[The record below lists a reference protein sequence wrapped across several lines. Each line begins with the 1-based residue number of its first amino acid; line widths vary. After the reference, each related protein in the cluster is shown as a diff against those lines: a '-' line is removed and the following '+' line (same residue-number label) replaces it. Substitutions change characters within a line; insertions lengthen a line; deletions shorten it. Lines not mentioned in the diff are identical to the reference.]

1 MRTVTLY
8 RLSGLAVMIGM
19 TISGIASVLYSR
31 AGGLA
36 LYLGPLVAL
45 DDLAKLFGSLIF
57 LIGLPGLYAFQAARA
72 GKPGLVGFVLSFF
85 GLGILE
91 VSTEALFAFAGPVL
105 AAHHQT
111 RFLLLGGLDQNLG
124 GGFTAYLDLSYV
136 VIVSGFV
143 TFGIATFRA
152 GIYPRWAGPVIAIGA
167 VAAIVM
173 SPLVS
178 VPSGPFRLDRIGSAC
193 YVIRICV
200 VWVVSAAPSD
210 RSQSAQAQRPG
221 ACRDHRWPRTRSVT
235 ALRRRLNPPP
245 EVRNGVDRRDMHP
258 SRVYPSPSG
267 RIARLRTFA
276 TSARTVGLREVG
288 CQLASV

>member
-31 AGGLA
+31 AGGAA
-36 LYLGPLVAL
+36 LYLGPLAAL

-178 VPSGPFRLDRIGSAC
+178 VPSGPFRLDRIGVLAMSFAF
-193 YVIRICV
+193 
-200 VWVVSAAPSD
+200 VWCGWYLLRHPIAPSPHRPNDPARAGTIVGPEPD
-210 RSQSAQAQRPG
+210 RSL
-221 ACRDHRWPRTRSVT
+221 H
-235 ALRRRLNPPP
+235 
-245 EVRNGVDRRDMHP
+245 
-258 SRVYPSPSG
+258 SG
-267 RIARLRTFA
+267 
-276 TSARTVGLREVG
+276 GG
-288 CQLASV
+288 